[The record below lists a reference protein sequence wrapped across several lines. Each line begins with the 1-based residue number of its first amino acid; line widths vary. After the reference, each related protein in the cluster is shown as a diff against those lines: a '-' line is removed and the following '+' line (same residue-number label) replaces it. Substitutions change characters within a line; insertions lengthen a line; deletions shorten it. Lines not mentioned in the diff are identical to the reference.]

1 MRKRQCFFYK
11 WDFFC
16 QNGRI
21 IRPFKKKSHFE
32 KIWRKTVF
40 FSNFFYDFCQC
51 GSITLA
57 HVSTCDTTQQCIT
70 ATLPATAQQGSFY
83 THQYGH
89 DVVVR
94 HIGARKSPLLRLMPT
109 YIGQGFCV
117 CRHQLIGLY
126 GLRWPFKAIIICIYY
141 LQYDT
146 MWQTNKQG
154 LHITHIHIV
163 LAKGTLTWYNIAYD
177 IWTTVYH
184 HVNVRQLLMPLMAII
199 YVETLHYTT
208 AIH

>member
-1 MRKRQCFFYK
+1 MRFFLSK
-11 WDFFC
+11 WANNSTIFSKTISFRENLEKNSIFF
-16 QNGRI
+16 
-21 IRPFKKKSHFE
+21 KM
-32 KIWRKTVF
+32 
-40 FSNFFYDFCQC
+40 FYDFCQC
-51 GSITLA
+51 GSITLV
-57 HVSTCDTTQQCIT
+57 HVSTCDTRQQCIND
-70 ATLPATAQQGSFY
+70 TLPATAQQGSFY

-109 YIGQGFCV
+109 YRGQGFCV

-126 GLRWPFKAIIICIYY
+126 GLRWPFKAIIVCTYYLLY

-163 LAKGTLTWYNIAYD
+163 LAKVLWHGTTSH
-177 IWTTVYH
+177 TTFE
-184 HVNVRQLLMPLMAII
+184 Q
-199 YVETLHYTT
+199 
-208 AIH
+208 